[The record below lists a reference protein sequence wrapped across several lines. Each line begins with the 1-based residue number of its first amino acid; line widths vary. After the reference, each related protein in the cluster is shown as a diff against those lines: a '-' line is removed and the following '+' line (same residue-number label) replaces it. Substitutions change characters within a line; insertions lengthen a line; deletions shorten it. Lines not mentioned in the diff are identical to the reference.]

1 MVVGRKYKRVTHKVS
16 KELAD
21 FVLRSLK
28 DSGGRADWMT
38 VFVVYTHKED
48 NKVLLTTW
56 DALSNEEVLSKGLVS
71 LLDTSGVNR
80 LVASNQ
86 SMQYKTNLSEYLY
99 KVLKREE
106 KLYED
111 SKKRGRV

>member
-1 MVVGRKYKRVTHKVS
+1 MVVGRQYKRVTHKVS
-16 KELAD
+16 KDLAD

-28 DSGGRADWMT
+28 DSGGRADLMT
-38 VFVVYTHKED
+38 VFIVYKHKED

-56 DALSNEEVLSKGLVS
+56 NALSNEEVLSKGLVS

-106 KLYED
+106 QLLKE
-111 SKKRGRV
+111 SAR

>member
-1 MVVGRKYKRVTHKVS
+1 MVVGRQYKRVTHRVS
-16 KELAD
+16 KDLAD

-28 DSGGRADWMT
+28 DSGGRADLMT
-38 VFVVYTHKED
+38 VFIVYKHKED

-106 KLYED
+106 QLLKE
-111 SKKRGRV
+111 SAR